1 MRQQGEPH
9 MSFQL
14 PPNITAQR
22 KPISTTSYEYI
33 LRHSELGQLGQI
45 MLSVCVS
52 GSCKVT
58 SLVNGLPGELL
69 TERRRAVFEPLA
81 KTLAE
86 EIMLTTNVR
95 NPMVNDVG
103 SVAA

>member
-1 MRQQGEPH
+1 

-14 PPNITAQR
+14 PPNVTAQR
-22 KPISTTSYEYI
+22 KPISATSYEYI

-45 MLSVCVS
+45 LLSVCIS
-52 GSCKVT
+52 GSCRIT
-58 SLVNGLPGELL
+58 ALVHGPSGDLL

-86 EIMLTTNVR
+86 QILLTTNLRNVAVDDVR
-95 NPMVNDVG
+95 TI
-103 SVAA
+103 AA